1 MSYELFDRVINE
13 IDNGNINIK
22 FFEEET
28 LFMNIFYGYYF
39 TKFLSPFL
47 SWRDEMIKKLKRN
60 IRRKWSKN
68 LPNVDF
74 FIRQIEKQTSEIDPH
89 DYYFN
94 SEDYFTKLLFLKPI
108 SDILFPIEKKKK
120 KKKKKK
126 EIKKYVLIRLFS
138 YF

>member
-1 MSYELFDRVINE
+1 MSYVLFDHVINE
-13 IDNGNINIK
+13 IDNGNIDIK

-28 LFMNIFYGYYF
+28 LFMNIFYCYYF
-39 TKFLSPFL
+39 TKFLSPYL
-47 SWRDEMIKKLKRN
+47 SWGDEMIKKLKRN

-94 SEDYFTKLLFLKPI
+94 AEDYFTKLFFLKLI
-108 SDILFPIEKKKK
+108 SDILFPIEKI

-126 EIKKYVLIRLFS
+126 EIKKYVLIR
-138 YF
+138 

>member
-1 MSYELFDRVINE
+1 MSYELFDLVINE
-13 IDNGNINIK
+13 IDNGNIDIK

-28 LFMNIFYGYYF
+28 LFMNIFYCYYF
-39 TKFLSPFL
+39 TKFLSPYL
-47 SWRDEMIKKLKRN
+47 SWGDEMIKKLKRN

-108 SDILFPIEKKKK
+108 SDILFPIEKKKRRRRK
-120 KKKKKK
+120 KLRNM
-126 EIKKYVLIRLFS
+126 Y
-138 YF
+138 

>member
-1 MSYELFDRVINE
+1 MSYELFDLVINE
-13 IDNGNINIK
+13 IDNGNIDIK

-28 LFMNIFYGYYF
+28 LFMNIFYCYYF
-39 TKFLSPFL
+39 TKFLSPYL
-47 SWRDEMIKKLKRN
+47 SWGDEIIRKLKRI

-74 FIRQIEKQTSEIDPH
+74 FIRQIEKQTKEIDPH

-108 SDILFPIEKKKK
+108 SDILFPVEKKKK
-120 KKKKKK
+120 KQ
-126 EIKKYVLIRLFS
+126 IKKYVLIR
-138 YF
+138 

>member
-1 MSYELFDRVINE
+1 MSYELFDLVINE
-13 IDNGNINIK
+13 IDNGNIDIK

-28 LFMNIFYGYYF
+28 LFMNIFYCYYF
-39 TKFLSPFL
+39 TKFLSPYL
-47 SWRDEMIKKLKRN
+47 SWGDEIIRKLKRI

-74 FIRQIEKQTSEIDPH
+74 FITQIEKQTKEIDPH

-108 SDILFPIEKKKK
+108 SDILFPVEKKKK
-120 KKKKKK
+120 KQ
-126 EIKKYVLIRLFS
+126 IKKYVLIR
-138 YF
+138 

>member
-1 MSYELFDRVINE
+1 MSYELFDHVINE
-13 IDNGNINIK
+13 IDNGNIDIK
-22 FFEEET
+22 LFEEET
-28 LFMNIFYGYYF
+28 LFMNIFYCYYF
-39 TKFLSPFL
+39 TKFLSPYF
-47 SWRDEMIKKLKRN
+47 SWGDDMIKKLKRN

-108 SDILFPIEKKKK
+108 SDILFPIEKKKRRRK
-120 KKKKKK
+120 KLRNM
-126 EIKKYVLIRLFS
+126 Y
-138 YF
+138 

>member
-1 MSYELFDRVINE
+1 MSYELFDHVINE
-13 IDNGNINIK
+13 IDNGNIDIK
-22 FFEEET
+22 LFEEET
-28 LFMNIFYGYYF
+28 LFMNIFYCYYF
-39 TKFLSPFL
+39 TKFLSPYL
-47 SWRDEMIKKLKRN
+47 SWGDDMIKKLKRN

-108 SDILFPIEKKKK
+108 SDILFPIEKKKRRRRK
-120 KKKKKK
+120 KLRNM
-126 EIKKYVLIRLFS
+126 Y
-138 YF
+138 

>member
-1 MSYELFDRVINE
+1 MSYELFDLVINE
-13 IDNGNINIK
+13 IDNGNIDIK

-28 LFMNIFYGYYF
+28 LFMNIFYCYYF
-39 TKFLSPFL
+39 TKFLSPYL
-47 SWRDEMIKKLKRN
+47 SWGDEIIRKLKRI

-74 FIRQIEKQTSEIDPH
+74 FITQIEKQTKEIDPH

-108 SDILFPIEKKKK
+108 SDILFPVEKKKK
-120 KKKKKK
+120 KKKKKQ
-126 EIKKYVLIRLFS
+126 IKKYELIR
-138 YF
+138 

>member
-1 MSYELFDRVINE
+1 MSYELFDHVINE
-13 IDNGNINIK
+13 IDNGNIDIK

-28 LFMNIFYGYYF
+28 LFMNIFYCYYF
-39 TKFLSPFL
+39 TKFLSPYL
-47 SWRDEMIKKLKRN
+47 SWGDEMIKKLKRN

-120 KKKKKK
+120 KKKKK
-126 EIKKYVLIRLFS
+126 EIKKYVLIRLFF

>member
-1 MSYELFDRVINE
+1 MSYELFNE
-13 IDNGNINIK
+13 IDIGNIDIK

-28 LFMNIFYGYYF
+28 LFMNIFYCYYF
-39 TKFLSPFL
+39 TKFLSPYL
-47 SWRDEMIKKLKRN
+47 SWGDEMIKKLKRN

-89 DYYFN
+89 DYYFH

-108 SDILFPIEKKKK
+108 SVILFPIEK

-126 EIKKYVLIRLFS
+126 EIKKYVLIR
-138 YF
+138 

>member
-1 MSYELFDRVINE
+1 MSYELFDHVINE
-13 IDNGNINIK
+13 IDNGNIDIK
-22 FFEEET
+22 LFEEET
-28 LFMNIFYGYYF
+28 LFMNIFYCYYF
-39 TKFLSPFL
+39 TKFLSPYF
-47 SWRDEMIKKLKRN
+47 SWGDDMIKKLKRN

-108 SDILFPIEKKKK
+108 SDILFPIEKKKRRRRK
-120 KKKKKK
+120 KLRNM
-126 EIKKYVLIRLFS
+126 Y
-138 YF
+138 

>member
-1 MSYELFDRVINE
+1 MSYELFDHVINE
-13 IDNGNINIK
+13 IDNGNIDIK
-22 FFEEET
+22 LFEEQT
-28 LFMNIFYGYYF
+28 LFMNIFYCYYF
-39 TKFLSPFL
+39 TKFLSPYF
-47 SWRDEMIKKLKRN
+47 SWGDDMIKKLKRN

-108 SDILFPIEKKKK
+108 SDILFPIEKKKRRRRK
-120 KKKKKK
+120 KLRNM
-126 EIKKYVLIRLFS
+126 Y
-138 YF
+138 